1 MVASDFGKFVMTENF
16 DRALA
21 VDVLAAALALDQ
33 QEAGDILTIL
43 AQKFAGGLPRNTKV
57 QRSLL
62 GFGAVQAVTISFED
76 CQYEV
81 SRSKYGSLVAKSI
94 EVVRGIKI
102 KTNEISI
109 EEWSQSVANTL
120 AIKAQHNAEIRAGL
134 NRFILGDA

>member
-16 DRALA
+16 EQALA
-21 VDVLAAALALDQ
+21 VDVLAAALSLDQ
-33 QEAGDILTIL
+33 QEAGDILRIL
-43 AQKFAGGLPRNTKV
+43 AQKFVGGLPRHTKV
-57 QRSLL
+57 QRSLW

-109 EEWSQSVANTL
+109 EEWSQAVANTL
-120 AIKAQHNAEIRAGL
+120 ALKAQQSAEIRAGL
-134 NRFILGDA
+134 QQFIVGDI